1 MEEARL
7 EEVKRRSRRK
17 HDAQLKGRVVAE
29 CAAPGASVAG
39 VALAYGLNANLVH
52 RWRRLAEGREIV
64 QRPERHDAQQFVS
77 LPIAPLAGSAMPGDI
92 CIELRRGAT
101 SVSVKWPAS
110 AASECAVWLRELLR

>member
-1 MEEARL
+1 M
-7 EEVKRRSRRK
+7 EEVKVRERRK
-17 HDAQLKGRVVAE
+17 HDAQLKARVVAE

-39 VALAYGLNANLVH
+39 VALEYGLNANLVH

-64 QRPERHDAQQFVS
+64 QRPERHVEQFVS
-77 LPIAPLAGSAMPGDI
+77 LPIAAASGSPMPGDI
-92 CIELRRGAT
+92 CIELSRGAT